1 MAVTEVPNLQAVRL
15 PVTAAQLGVWVS
27 QRLQP
32 DSPMYQCAARY
43 DGDGPIDER
52 LLATAVD
59 RAVGETEALRA
70 VFGDDGEVH
79 QLIRPRVEAGLE
91 VLDLRDEPDPA
102 AAVIDWMDHDRA
114 TVADLTTGSLFHHA
128 LLRVSDTRWLFYL
141 RYHHILL
148 DGYGQSQYVA
158 RLAEIYTALA
168 SGSGIGEPKWDSLGT
183 VTGEDAAYPGSEQ
196 YHRDRR
202 YWLDT
207 FAEETAGQA
216 LAERPAD
223 PAPDALRSRATLD
236 APLVAALN
244 AMERWPVVMTAATAV
259 YQHRLLSESDIVIG
273 MPVAARRTPAAL
285 RTPAMLAN
293 DVSLRLKVTA
303 QDSFADVVRQ
313 VRERLGEALRAQRF
327 RREEL
332 HTELRRAGT
341 TGAVSGLLVNALAFG
356 AQVRFG
362 DTVATGV
369 QLANGPVNDLMLQ
382 SFGDPATHDVQLEL
396 AGNPRSYR
404 YTDVMAHQRR
414 FLTLLASLAARPDAP
429 IGAADLLPDD
439 TRSVL
444 LRLGRGPSGPV
455 PAGLVERFERQA
467 AADPD
472 APAVRGERTLT
483 YAALNERANRI
494 AHALLRHGAG
504 PERLVAVALSRS
516 ADLLAALLGVL
527 KTGAAY
533 LPLDPDHP
541 ADRITGVLA
550 DAAPALLL
558 TDDATRPA
566 AAGDTPVMLLSEVPA
581 GPAGNPGMPQAPE
594 SLAYV
599 IYTSGSTGRP
609 KGVAIS
615 RSNLANFLQAMVVRV
630 PLTTD
635 DVVLAL
641 TTISFD
647 IAVLELFLPLLS
659 GASTAIATRDQVLD
673 TSELRALIARERV
686 TVMQATPSLWDM
698 FLAGGDDLAGV
709 RVLAGGEALPDDLA
723 TRLVAAADE
732 VTNVYGPTETT
743 VWATAGAVRG
753 GAADLGEP
761 ILNTQVHVLDA
772 ALQPVP
778 PGHAGELYI
787 GGGNVGRGY
796 LGRPALT
803 AERFVANPYGTGRL
817 YRTGDLVRVGYDNRL
832 FFISRVDHQVKVRG
846 HRIELG
852 EIEAVLAAHPAVE
865 RAAVIVREDSP
876 GDKRIVAYVVGAEA
890 DLARHVADRLPE
902 YMVPAAIVALDAL
915 PLTPNGK
922 LDRRALPAPVHTGT
936 AGSRAPRTELESLLC
951 RIFAEVLESG
961 LVGIDDDF
969 FALGGH
975 SLLATR
981 VVAAAH
987 RAGVD
992 VPIRQLFRLRTVAR
1006 LVGVCTAVHTA
1017 ETELPAPLPAG
1028 ELEAVL
1034 TEPGVAEVLPL
1045 TPLQEGLLARSA
1057 YAEGD
1062 VYVMRV
1068 HLDLAGDVD
1077 PAALRRALAAVLARH
1092 PVLRSAVRHEGLSRP
1107 VLAVH
1112 TAPEVPWDDEPGGPI
1127 DVTVAPLLRAALE
1140 ALPDGGRRLTIT
1152 CHHMVLDGWSVPVL
1166 LRELLQAYHGELPAA
1181 GPRPYRDYLAWL
1193 AGRDRRASLDAW
1205 TAALSGAEPTRVAA
1219 PHTPERPERLTANL
1233 DSAQTARLAARARAA
1248 GVTVNAFVQ
1257 AAWAAVVGRLTGR
1270 GDVVFGVTVAGRPAE
1285 LIGVEEMAGLFI
1297 NTVPLRATVGPEHT
1311 LESLAR
1317 DIQDRQADLLEHQYL
1332 PLIDVQRATSGGAD
1346 LFDTILIFE
1355 NFPADPTAVAAAG
1368 HELRVLDAGVDDA
1381 THYPLALYAFPGD
1394 ELRLR
1399 LDHQPVTEPL
1409 AGHALAWMLTLLR
1422 AVAEDPGRTLG
1433 AVALETGPAAL
1444 TGPAGELPVG
1454 DTVRWFAEQA
1464 RRTPDGI
1471 ALVATDAT
1479 LTYRELDERA
1489 NALASRLLS
1498 AGVEPGQFV
1507 AVALPRTADLLVS
1520 VLAVL
1525 RCGAA
1530 YVPIDTG
1537 FPADRVDYMI
1547 SDAGPVLLLTNRS
1560 VELDHPITRF
1570 YVEDTT
1576 VTDAAPV
1583 RVDVPG
1589 GAAAY
1594 MIYTSGSTGK
1604 PKGVVVPRAAM
1615 DNFLIAMIDRT
1626 GLTAGDHLLAVTTI
1640 GFDIAVLEL
1649 FLPLLVGATVLLA
1662 PRDVVTDP
1670 VALCAALRQ
1679 PRSSGSALVVQA
1691 TPNLWRAVA
1700 EEDPAALQGLR
1711 VLVGGEA
1718 LPPDLAAVLAGAA
1731 DVVLNMYGP
1740 TETTV
1745 WSTLGVVTDHRPDIG
1760 TPVLNTVAW
1769 VLDTA
1774 LRPVPAGV
1782 PGELY
1787 LGGNGVARGYHGRAA
1802 LTAERFVAAPGGPPG
1817 ARMYRT
1823 GDLVQRRPDGRLDF
1837 LGRVDD
1843 QVKLRGFRIELGE
1856 VAAAL
1861 ATHPDVTRAV
1871 AVVRED
1877 RPGDRKLV
1885 AYVVGA
1891 HVEIDPGVLREHA
1904 AATLPEYM
1912 VPAVVVPLDEI
1923 PLTPNRKVDKRALPA
1938 PPQRAEPAGRAPRD
1952 PREQLLCELY
1962 AEVLGLPRVG
1972 VDDDFFTLGG
1982 DSVLCF
1988 RLLSRARV
1996 RGVTFAIRD
2005 VFERRTVAALA
2016 PFTRDRGTAPE
2027 STVVATPLAEH
2038 AELLARPGVA
2048 DVLPLAPIQQ
2058 GLLFHSSYDGGTR
2071 DPYLI
2076 QIVLHV
2082 AGPIDAARLRAACS
2096 SLLDRHAVLRT
2107 GFVSTGLPEP
2117 AQVVHETAS
2126 LPWRE
2131 ITDLDAF
2138 LDHDRAERF
2147 DLANPP
2153 LIRVALAER
2162 AIVLTLHHLVADG
2175 WSLPILVRELLQL
2188 YGGATELPARRPYR
2202 DYLDWLAA
2210 RDEGSARVWQ
2220 RALAGVER
2228 PTLLGTGVTP
2238 VVDSEPIRLDR
2249 ALTVAETRAL
2259 VRSAHE
2265 ARVPLNNLV
2274 QAAWALTLSR
2284 LTGRDDVVFGITVAG
2299 RPADLAGAEDMVGLF
2314 INTVPLAVRLDPA
2327 EPVTALLGRL
2337 AVEQAGLLDHQHVA
2351 LTTIQR
2357 DRGLGELFDTAVI
2370 FENFPFDHDAL
2381 DDLAATTGLRLTDA
2395 RVTDASHYA
2404 LGLMAMPGERLRFRL
2419 HHQPAQID
2427 GDTAAR
2433 VAELFLRALRAFS
2446 TRLDRAV
2453 GRLDLIGDEDRDRVL
2468 TRWNGTRPERP
2479 RTSLPQLFAEQV
2491 AAGPDRP
2498 AVGAG
2503 GAVLTYRQLDA
2514 RVRELATGLRA
2525 RGAGPESLVAV
2536 LLPRGIDLVAT
2547 LLAVHRAGAAY
2558 LPLDPDYPADRID
2571 RILTEARPALV
2582 IRPADLPGL
2591 ATGGSDTPVPAPHPE
2606 QAAYVIFTSGSTG
2619 VPKGVVVPH
2628 GALAAHL
2635 LRSREAYPEVGGTS
2649 LVHSSPA
2656 FDLTVTGLFGPLVTG
2671 GCAQLDEL
2679 ADAVERPTFLKGTP
2693 SHLPVLVNQRI
2704 DVSPTGLLMLG
2715 GEQLTAEGLHEW
2727 RKAHPDVT
2735 VINSYG
2741 PTETTVNCIDHRVE
2755 PGEQLPAGPLP
2766 IGRPFPHTRAYVL
2779 DSGLCPVPVGG
2790 VGELYVAGAGVA
2802 RGYLNAP
2809 RATAERFVPSPYDA
2823 PGTRMYRTGD
2833 LVRWT
2838 PEGTLVY
2845 LGRSDEQIKIRGH
2858 RIELGEVEAALGRQP
2873 GVVRAVAAVRDGRL
2887 VGYLVGVAEHD
2898 TVLATLRA
2906 TLPEHFVPS
2915 ALVSLTE
2922 LPTTANGKVDRAALP
2937 APDFTAAVAGR
2948 APATPDEQRLCRLIG
2963 EVLGRDDVGPDQDF
2977 FTLGG
2982 DSIMSMQ
2989 LVGRART
2996 AGLHF
3001 TARQVFE
3008 HRTAAALLAV
3018 AADAAA
3024 PVTEPV
3030 AAAFGR
3036 MPATPIM
3043 RRLAER
3049 GGRTSRY
3056 HQSVVVTVPPTD
3068 EARLTTALQATLD
3081 HHHALRLRLI
3091 DDTELEIT
3099 PPGSVDATTCLR
3111 RIAGPGTDAEL
3122 TAAGEAARDEL
3133 DPASGVIVRAVW
3145 FDADDAPGR
3154 LLLVVHH
3161 LAVDGV
3167 SWRIILSD
3175 LAAAW
3180 RDPGA
3185 PLDPA
3190 STSFRTWAARSTRL
3204 PAAGATPWLALLDDE
3219 PGLAVDPDGADPGTV
3234 AGAGRLTRRL
3244 ATATTVPL
3252 LTTIPAAVHG
3262 DVDDVLL
3269 TALAV
3274 AVSAWRGDDDG
3285 VLVDTERHGRADWLV
3300 PGTDLSRTVGWF
3312 TGVQPVRLRLGA
3324 VRATEVL
3331 TGRGGHGL
3339 LKAVKEQLRAA
3350 GEQDLAYGVTRY
3362 LDPVTAP
3369 EFAGRGHPGLAF
3381 NYLGRLTSGGAG
3393 EFALDTHPGAPDD
3406 PERVLGHLVELNA
3419 ATHEGPDGPELV
3431 ATWTW
3436 DGAALDS
3443 ERMERLADHWFT
3455 ALRALASAPPRAG
3468 HTPSDLLVPL
3478 TQAEIDEL
3486 EADGDVAAL
3495 LPLAPLQEGLVF
3507 HSAQREGERD
3517 PYLTQL
3523 VADLEG
3529 DLDVPRLRTAA
3540 AEVVRRHTALRS
3552 GFRRTVDGV
3561 TVQVVL
3567 ADPPLDFTVH
3577 TGAPDVVLAAEWDRR
3592 FDLGRP
3598 PLIRF
3603 TLISL
3608 GQGQGRWRLAITGH
3622 HAVRDGW
3629 SVPIIVRELLAL
3641 YRGVPLAAPRPY
3653 SNHLAWLAGQD
3664 RPAALAAWRT
3674 ALDGIEDPTLVAAA
3688 PGVAEP
3694 ARIDVSYVG
3703 PAPLDVTSRTLGVTP
3718 GTVLQTV
3725 WLLLLARLTGRDDV
3739 VTGMTVA
3746 GRPPELPGVDE
3757 MVGLFINTL
3766 PLRARL
3772 DAGES
3777 LGGFARRLQREQVTL
3792 LEHQHLGLAEIQRA
3806 AGVDELFDTAMVF
3819 ENYPFDPEAIRA
3831 YARGAGLEIG
3841 EITHH
3846 SAPHYAL
3853 ALEAAPRP
3861 GGGLELRL
3869 HHRPD
3874 VVPAERAALVARW
3887 LGELLD
3893 IVALA
3898 PETPVGAVGLA
3909 GRDEPRQRGRQL
3921 PEATGLWPV
3930 EFLARA
3936 RRTPDAPALAF
3947 EGAELSFGEL
3957 AERATAWAGALA
3969 AAGAGPERR
3978 VAILLPRSIEL
3989 IIAMHAVVLAGAAF
4003 VPVDPEY
4010 PAERIA
4016 YILRDAA
4023 PDVVITE
4030 ESIPDL
4036 DASRAPW
4043 TAPGLRAEHPAYVI
4057 YTSGSTG
4064 RPKGV
4069 VVSHRG
4075 IASLVEAQ
4083 RERFDIRPDS
4093 RVLQF
4098 ASPSFDA
4105 AVSEVAVTLLS
4116 GACLV
4121 VAPKARLLP
4130 ADPLVDL
4137 ITAERVSHVTLPPV
4151 ALAELDPDS
4160 LPGVRSLTVAGEHC
4174 PGGIVAQWS
4183 PGRRMINA
4191 YGPTETTVCAT
4202 MSTPLAGPETP
4213 TIGGPIVNARVYLL
4227 DPHLQPVLP
4236 GVAGDLYVSGHG
4248 LARGYHGRS
4257 ALTSERFV
4265 ADPAGP
4271 PGTRMYRTGDVAV
4284 WTADGELEFRGRS
4297 DDQVKLRGHRIELGE
4312 VEALMAGHPGVTAA
4326 VAVVREDRPGDRRLV
4341 GYVTGTAAPA
4351 AVRDHVA
4358 AAVPDYLVPA
4368 VVMVL
4373 DRLPVTPNGKVDRK
4387 ALPSPMLAGAAGTGR
4402 GPATPREALLCD
4414 AFAEVLGV
4422 PRVGPDESFFALGG
4436 HSLTANRLVA
4446 RIRVLFG
4453 VEVTVRQLFET
4464 PTAAGIATR
4473 LDGAATGRPAVRPRP
4488 RPDRLPL
4495 SAAQRRLWF
4504 LHQMEGPSPAYN
4516 IAAAL
4521 RLHGELDVAALRQA
4535 VTDLVERH
4543 ETLRTVLADDA
4554 DGPYQILVDR
4564 PTPFETSQVSA
4575 ADLPAVLAE
4584 AAAYRFDLAAETPL
4598 RVSLFRTGDREH
4610 VLLLLLHHVAGD
4622 AGSVQPLATDL
4633 ATAYTGRIR
4642 GGEADWAPLPV
4653 QYADYVLWQQE
4664 MSGEADD
4671 QLEYWR
4677 SALAGLP
4684 DELALPVDRPRPA
4697 GSAGRGGRAEFTLPA
4712 DLYDRLRSAARTL
4725 RATPFMVVQAALA
4738 VTLSRLG
4745 AGTDV
4750 PIGTPVAGRV
4760 DEALAEVV
4768 GFFVNTLVLRTDVSG
4783 DPSFA
4788 ELVGRV
4794 RETDL
4799 AAYEHQDVPFE
4810 RLVEALRP
4818 ARVTGRHPLFQTVLD
4833 WSDGQPDALAALDA
4847 MPGLTVSPVTVDLRT
4862 AKFDLVFHLT
4872 AGDAGEVAGV
4882 LEYSAEM
4889 FDPDTADRL
4898 ADRLIRVLDAALTR
4912 PDEPVSRIDLLDAQ
4926 ERARILGP
4934 WSRPAPEQPV
4944 PAGAQRNLVREFE
4957 AAARR
4962 HPDAV
4967 AVTGEDGELTYA
4979 ELDDAANRLA
4989 HLFARH
4995 GAGPE
5000 RFVALAL
5007 PRRTELVVSILAV
5020 LKSGAAYLP
5029 IDPGYPADRIAF
5041 MLADAQPVL
5050 IVGAGGVQSRIDA
5063 GDVPWVLLDDVDL
5076 TRLPDTP
5083 PVIEPAAEH
5092 PAYVIYTSGS
5102 TGTPKGVVVTHANVL
5117 RLFRQTAHW
5126 FGFDE
5131 THTWTLFHS
5140 YAFDFSVW
5148 ELWGPLLH
5156 GGRLVVVP
5164 YDTSRSPADFLDL
5177 LSRERVTVLN
5187 QTPSAF
5193 YQLMQADREAG
5204 GAELALRYVI
5214 FGGEALD
5221 LGRLSGWY
5229 ERHAEDAPVLVNMY
5243 GITETT
5249 VHVTYQPLTER
5260 TAAEQAASLIGVGIP
5275 DLGMYVL
5282 DEGLQPVPAGIVG
5295 EMYVSGAGLARGY
5308 LNRPGLSAI
5317 RFVADPFGAS
5327 GTRMYRTGDLAR
5339 WRADGT
5345 LEYLGRIDDQVKIR
5359 GFRIELGEIQTVLA
5373 AQPGVAQAA
5382 VVVREDQPG
5391 DQRLVAYLVGDCDAD
5406 RLRRALGEALPDY
5419 MVPSAFVELTAIPLT
5434 SNGKLDRRALPAPVH
5449 VSTATRREPRT
5460 PRERL
5465 LAEAFAEILGVPSV
5479 GVEDD
5484 FFALGG
5490 HSLSAT
5496 RLVARIRA
5504 VLGVELSVRQLFE
5517 EPTVAGLDAVL
5528 DGAARSSRPP
5538 VIPAERPD
5546 RLPLSA
5552 AQRRLW
5558 LMHELGGPDAT
5569 YNIPVLL
5576 RLDGD
5581 LDVAALTEALADVV
5595 SRHESLRT
5603 LVVGSGDDV
5612 YQVVVPAEA
5621 ARPALPVVPLEALR
5635 EAAAEPFDLTT
5646 DMPIRARL
5654 CRAGEREHQLLVV
5667 VHHIAGDGASMPVL
5681 ARDLVT
5687 AYTTRL
5693 AGRPPGWAPLAVQYA
5708 DYAIWQ
5714 RAVAGDE
5721 KEQLDYWRATLSGLP
5736 DELTLP
5742 VDRSRPLA
5750 GPQRAGRSTFALP
5763 AGVHDR
5769 IADLAAR
5776 LGATPFMVVQAAL
5789 AVTLSRLG
5797 AGTDVPIGTPVAGRV
5812 DEALAEVV
5820 GFFVNTLVLRTD
5832 VSGDPSFAELVGR
5845 VRETDLAAY
5854 EHQDVPFE
5862 RLVESLRPARVTGRH
5877 PLFQTVLTVDT
5888 AGAEAAEAVAELPGL
5903 TVTTAHIGPQHV
5915 KFDLMITLLG
5925 EAGAIEYSADLFDAA
5940 TVEALTRRFLG
5951 VLEQATRRPG
5961 TAISGLETLV
5971 GDERDRLLVG
5981 LLDTEQPTLTGS
5993 IPDLFDG
6000 QARATPDMPAVRFR
6014 ERVLSYAELDAA
6026 ANRLAHRLIAR
6037 GVTTETRVGVLMERS
6052 LDLVVTLLAIIKA
6065 GGVYVPL
6072 SPTYP
6077 DDRLAA
6083 LLDRQVEAPLLLTD
6097 LPGRARAENL
6107 GVAAAVVMID
6117 EADWAGGDASP
6128 TGVVVAP
6135 LQLAYIMFTSGS
6147 TGEPKGVAVQQCDVA
6162 TLAGDRLWDDVLD
6175 RVPLH
6180 SPHAWDG
6187 SVLELWVPLLRGG
6200 CVVVAPPGE
6209 LDVAAL
6215 RKLIEGNDITS
6226 MFMTSGLLRVMAQEA
6241 PESFRRVRQLS
6252 AGGDVTTPGSV
6263 RRLHEH
6269 APGCRIV
6276 NGYGPTETTVFALV
6290 YRADPETEREWA
6302 TAVPIGRSLDN
6313 LRHYVLD
6320 DRLRLVPPG
6329 TTGELYLA
6337 GDGLARGYWNRPGFT
6352 AERFVADPYGAP
6364 GARMY
6369 RTGDLARWTRDEQID
6384 FVGRADDQVKLRGF
6398 RIELGEVEAAV
6409 AGAGGVGTS
6418 TVLLREDR
6426 PGEKRLVAYVVPV
6439 DGYDTGRAREHLRAV
6454 LPDYA
6459 VPVLVELP
6467 ELPLTGLGK
6476 VDRRALPAPVFA
6488 TGETARAPRSSAERI
6503 LTELFAE
6510 VLRLPDVA
6518 PDDAFFDLGGD
6529 SIMAIQLVSRATR
6542 AGLRITAADVFRHR
6556 TVADLAAVAGTDTG
6570 EPDTPDVGVGD
6581 VVPAPMMHWL
6591 AARAAPLDA
6600 FNQSTLVWS
6609 PAGLDLD
6616 TLHAVLQA
6624 VLDRHDSLRMRVD
6637 AVDPE
6642 DATTWRC
6649 EVPEPGSVRAGD
6661 CVRRVDAS
6669 GLDDDALSAAVDREG
6684 RAAAGRLRPADGVMV
6699 QVAWLDRGDRPGV
6712 LILVVNHLAVDG
6724 VSWRILMPD
6733 LLEAWQAVQGGREVS
6748 LAPVPASLRRWS
6760 HALDAE
6766 AASPSRTAELTH
6778 WTGVLAGDRRGIG
6791 RRPLSRADTYATAG
6805 RLTRTVP
6812 SELTRAL
6819 LTTVPAAVGA
6829 GVDDVLLTALTVAV
6843 ARWRGD
6849 GPVVIDLEGHGRT
6862 GGPGGGIDLS
6872 RTTGWLTAMHPV
6884 ALDPGGF
6891 DTAAAL
6897 TGGPAAGALLKAIK
6911 EQLLAVPDKGI
6922 GYGLLRHLNPAT
6934 RSVLAGLP
6942 EADLGFNYLGRFVTA
6957 ETADWAVASGLPR
6970 PPGEDPATP
6979 LPHVLELNAGTSETA
6994 DGPVLSATFTWAGDL
7009 LTEAETAALADIWIS
7024 ALGGLAAWA
7033 QRPDAAGLTPHDVGL
7048 IGLTQNEIEEFES
7061 AFDSDLEW

>member
-1 MAVTEVPNLQAVRL
+1 MAVTEVPSLQAVRL
-15 PVTAAQLGVWVS
+15 PVTAAQLGVWVG

-52 LLATAVD
+52 LLAAAVD
-59 RAVGETEALRA
+59 RAVGEAEALRA

-79 QLIRPRVEAGLE
+79 QLIRPRVEAGLD

-102 AAVIDWMDHDRA
+102 SAAIEWMDNDRA
-114 TVADLTTGSLFHHA
+114 TAADLTTGPLFHHA
-128 LLRVSDTRWLFYL
+128 LLRLGDTRWVFYL

-168 SGSGIGEPKWDSLGT
+168 SGAGAGEPKWDGLGT
-183 VTGEDAAYPGSEQ
+183 VTGEEAAYPGSDQ

-202 YWLDT
+202 YWLDRY
-207 FAEETAGQA
+207 AEETAGQA
-216 LAERPAD
+216 LAERSAAPAS
-223 PAPDALRSRATLD
+223 DALRSRTTLD
-236 APLVAALN
+236 GPLVAALS
-244 AMERWPVVMTAATAV
+244 AVERWPVVMTAATAV

-273 MPVAARRTPAAL
+273 LPVAARRTPAAL

-293 DVSLRLKVTA
+293 DVSLRLTVTA
-303 QDSFADVVRQ
+303 QDSFAEVVSQ

-327 RREEL
+327 RREEM

-341 TGAVSGLLVNALAFG
+341 TGTLYGLLVNAMAFG
-356 AQVRFG
+356 ARVSFG

-382 SFGDPATHDVQLEL
+382 SFGDPASDDVQLEF

-429 IGAADLLPDD
+429 IGTADLLDDD
-439 TRSVL
+439 TRTVL
-444 LRLGRGPSGPV
+444 LRLGRGPGGPV
-455 PAGLVERFERQA
+455 PAGLVERFERQVA
-467 AADPD
+467 ATPD
-472 APAVRGERTLT
+472 ALAVRGEQALT
-483 YAALNERANRI
+483 YAALDERANRI
-494 AHALLRHGAG
+494 AHALMRHGAG
-504 PERLVAVALSRS
+504 PERLVAVALPRS

-533 LPLDPDHP
+533 LPLDPEHP
-541 ADRITGVLA
+541 ADRIAGVLA
-550 DAAPALLL
+550 DARPALLL
-558 TDDATRPA
+558 TDDATCPA
-566 AAGDTPVMLLSEVPA
+566 SAGDTPVMLLSDVPA
-581 GPAGNPGMPQAPE
+581 DPAGSPGVPQTPE

-615 RSNLANFLQAMVVRV
+615 RSNLANFLQAMVVRF
-630 PLTTD
+630 PLAGA

-673 TSELRALIARERV
+673 TGELRALIARERV

-698 FLAGGDDLAGV
+698 FLAGGGDDLARL

-723 TRLVAAADE
+723 ARLFAAAGD

-753 GAADLGEP
+753 STVDLGKP

-796 LGRPALT
+796 LGRPGLT

-817 YRTGDLVRVGYDNRL
+817 YRTGDLVRVGDDGRL
-832 FFISRVDHQVKVRG
+832 FFVSRVDHQVKVRG

-876 GDKRIVAYVVGAEA
+876 GDKRVVAYVVGTDA
-890 DLARHVADRLPE
+890 DLTRHIADRLPE
-902 YMVPAAIVALDAL
+902 YMVPAAIVALDVL

-922 LDRRALPAPVHTGT
+922 LDRRALPAPVRTGT
-936 AGSRAPRTELESLLC
+936 AGSRAPRTELEALLC

-981 VVAAAH
+981 VVAAAR

-1034 TEPGVAEVLPL
+1034 AEPGVAEVLPL

-1057 YAEGD
+1057 YAEDD
-1062 VYVMRV
+1062 VYVMRI

-1112 TAPEVPWDDEPGGPI
+1112 TAPGVPWDDEPGGPI

-1140 ALPDGGRRLTIT
+1140 ALPEGGRRLTIT

-1193 AGRDRRASLDAW
+1193 AGRDRRSSLQAW
-1205 TAALSGAEPTRVAA
+1205 TTALAGAEPTRVAA
-1219 PHTPERPERLTANL
+1219 PHTPRRPERLTAAL
-1233 DSAQTARLAARARAA
+1233 DAAQTARLAARARAA
-1248 GVTVNAFVQ
+1248 GVTVNAFVR

-1270 GDVVFGVTVAGRPAE
+1270 SDVVVGVTVAGRPAE

-1297 NTVPLRATVGPEHT
+1297 NTVPLRAVVGPEHT

-1317 DIQDRQADLLEHQYL
+1317 DIQDRQSDLLEHQYL

-1355 NFPADPTAVAAAG
+1355 NFPADPAAVAAAG
-1368 HELRVLDAGVDDA
+1368 HDLRILDAGVDDA

-1399 LDHQPVTEPL
+1399 LDYQPVTGLL
-1409 AGHALAWMLTLLR
+1409 AGHALDWLLTLLR
-1422 AVAEDPGRTLG
+1422 AVADDPTRTLG
-1433 AVALETGPAAL
+1433 AVALESGPAAL
-1444 TGPAGELPVG
+1444 AGPAGELPAG
-1454 DTVRWFAEQA
+1454 DTVQWFAEQA

-1479 LTYRELDERA
+1479 LTYRELHDRA
-1489 NALASRLLS
+1489 DALAARLVA
-1498 AGVEPGQFV
+1498 AGVEPGEFV
-1507 AVALPRTADLLVS
+1507 AIALPRTADLLVS

-1537 FPADRVDYMI
+1537 FPADRADYMLA
-1547 SDAGPVLLLTNRS
+1547 DAGPVLLLTDRT
-1560 VELDHPITRF
+1560 VELDHPVTRL

-1576 VTDAAPV
+1576 VTGTAPV

-1626 GLTAGDHLLAVTTI
+1626 SLAAGDYLLAVTTV

-1649 FLPLLVGATVLLA
+1649 FLPLLVGATVVLA

-1670 VALCAALRQ
+1670 VALCAALRR
-1679 PRSSGSALVVQA
+1679 PRRSGSALLVQA

-1745 WSTLGVVTDHRPDIG
+1745 WSTVGVVTDHRPDIG
-1760 TPVLNTVAW
+1760 TPVLNTVAR

-1774 LRPVPAGV
+1774 LRPVPPGV

-1787 LGGNGVARGYHGRAA
+1787 LGGDGLARGYHGRAG
-1802 LTAERFVAAPGGPPG
+1802 LTAERFVAAPDDPPG

-1861 ATHPDVTRAV
+1861 ATHPVVVRAV

-1877 RPGDRKLV
+1877 RAGDRKLV

-1891 HVEIDPGVLREHA
+1891 HAAIDPDALREHA

-1938 PPQRAEPAGRAPRD
+1938 PPQRAESAGRAPHN
-1952 PREQLLCELY
+1952 PREQLLCDLY

-1972 VDDDFFTLGG
+1972 VDDDFFALGG

-2016 PFTRDRGTAPE
+2016 SVTRDRGTAPE
-2027 STVVATPLAEH
+2027 SPAVAAPRAEH

-2082 AGPIDAARLRAACS
+2082 AGLIDAARLRAACS
-2096 SLLDRHAVLRT
+2096 SLLDRHPVLRT

-2117 AQVVHETAS
+2117 AQVVHESAA
-2126 LPWRE
+2126 LPWSE

-2153 LIRVALAER
+2153 LIRVGLAER

-2188 YGGATELPARRPYR
+2188 YGGATELPVRRPYR
-2202 DYLDWLAA
+2202 DYLDWLAT

-2228 PTLLGTGVTP
+2228 PTLLGTGTP
-2238 VVDSEPIRLDR
+2238 AAADSEPIRLDR
-2249 ALTVAETRAL
+2249 ELTAAETRAL
-2259 VRSAHE
+2259 VRAAHE
-2265 ARVPLNNLV
+2265 ARVPLNTLV
-2274 QAAWALTLSR
+2274 QAAWALALSR

-2314 INTVPLAVRLDPA
+2314 INTVPFAVRLDPA

-2337 AVEQAGLLDHQHVA
+2337 AGEQARLLDHQHVA

-2357 DRGLGELFDTAVI
+2357 DRRLGELFDTAVI
-2370 FENFPFDHDAL
+2370 FENFPFEQDAL
-2381 DDLAATTGLRLTDA
+2381 DDLAATTGLRLIDA

-2419 HHQPAQID
+2419 HHQSAQID
-2427 GDTAAR
+2427 RDTAAR
-2433 VAELFLRALRAFS
+2433 VTELFLRALRAFS
-2446 TRLDRAV
+2446 SAPDRAV
-2453 GRLDLIGDEDRDRVL
+2453 GRLDLISDEDRDRVL
-2468 TRWNGTRPERP
+2468 TRWNGTLPERP

-2498 AVGAG
+2498 AVGSG

-2514 RVRELATGLRA
+2514 RVRELAAGLQA
-2525 RGAGPESLVAV
+2525 RGTGPESLVAV

-2547 LLAVHRAGAAY
+2547 LLAVHHAGAAY

-2591 ATGGSDTPVPAPHPE
+2591 ATGSTAVPAPNPGPE

-2628 GALAAHL
+2628 DALAAHL
-2635 LRSREAYPEVGGTS
+2635 LRIREAYPEVGGTS

-2671 GCAQLDEL
+2671 GCVQLDEL
-2679 ADAVERPTFLKGTP
+2679 ADAAERPTFLKGTP

-2727 RKAHPDVT
+2727 REAHPDVT

-2755 PGEQLPAGPLP
+2755 PGEQLPPGPLP
-2766 IGRPFPHTRAYVL
+2766 IGRPFAHTRAYVL
-2779 DSGLCPVPVGG
+2779 DSGLCPVPVGA

-2838 PEGTLVY
+2838 PEGLLVY

-2858 RIELGEVEAALGRQP
+2858 RIELGEIEAALGRQP
-2873 GVVRAVAAVRDGRL
+2873 GVTRAVAAVRDGRL

-2898 TVLATLRA
+2898 TVRAALRA

-2915 ALVSLTE
+2915 ALVSLTN

-2937 APDFTAAVAGR
+2937 APDFTAAASGR
-2948 APATPDEQRLCRLIG
+2948 APATPGEQRLCRLIG

-3018 AADAAA
+3018 AAEAAA
-3024 PVTEPV
+3024 PFTEPV

-3068 EARLTTALQATLD
+3068 AARLTAALQAVLD
-3081 HHHALRLRLI
+3081 HHHALRLRLL

-3099 PPGSVDATTCLR
+3099 PPGSVDVTTCLR
-3111 RIAGPGTDAEL
+3111 RIAGPGADAEL
-3122 TAAGEAARDEL
+3122 TAAGEIARDEL

-3145 FDADDAPGR
+3145 FDAGNAPGR

-3167 SWRIILSD
+3167 SWRILLPD

-3180 RDPGA
+3180 RDPDA

-3204 PAAGATPWLALLDDE
+3204 PAVGAAPWLALLDDE
-3219 PGLAVDPDGADPGTV
+3219 PGLAVDPGRTDPGTV

-3244 ATATTVPL
+3244 STATTLPL

-3324 VRATEVL
+3324 ARATDVL
-3331 TGRGGHGL
+3331 AGRGGHGL
-3339 LKAVKEQLRAA
+3339 LKTVKEQLRAA

-3369 EFAGRGHPGLAF
+3369 EFADRGHPGLAF
-3381 NYLGRLTSGGAG
+3381 NYLGRLTTGEAG
-3393 EFALDTHPGAPDD
+3393 EFALDAHPGAPDD
-3406 PERVLGHLVELNA
+3406 PERALGHLVELNA

-3436 DGAALDS
+3436 AGAALDD
-3443 ERMERLADHWFT
+3443 ERMERLADLWFT
-3455 ALRALASAPPRAG
+3455 ALRALAAAPPRAG
-3468 HTPSDLLVPL
+3468 HTPSDLLVRL

-3486 EADGDVAAL
+3486 EAAGDVAAL

-3507 HSAQREGERD
+3507 HSAHQEGERD

-3523 VADLEG
+3523 VADIDG
-3529 DLDVPRLRTAA
+3529 DLDVARLRTAA
-3540 AEVVRRHTALRS
+3540 TEVVRRHTALRS
-3552 GFRRTVDGV
+3552 GFRLTVKGT

-3567 ADPPLDFTVH
+3567 ADPPLDFSVH
-3577 TGAPDVVLAAEWDRR
+3577 TGSPDAVLAAERDRR

-3608 GQGQGRWRLAITGH
+3608 AQGRWRLAITGH

-3641 YRGVPLAAPRPY
+3641 YRGEPLAAPRPY
-3653 SNHLAWLAGQD
+3653 AIQLAWLAGRD

-3674 ALDGIEDPTLVAAA
+3674 ALDGLEDPTLVAAA

-3694 ARIDVSYVG
+3694 ARIDVSYAG
-3703 PAPLDVTSRTLGVTP
+3703 PVPLDVTSRALGVTP

-3777 LGGFARRLQREQVTL
+3777 LAAFARRLQREQVTL

-3806 AGVDELFDTAMVF
+3806 AGADELFDTAMVF

-3841 EITHH
+3841 DIAHH

-3853 ALEAAPRP
+3853 ALEAAPRL
-3861 GGGLELRL
+3861 GGGLDLRL

-3893 IVALA
+3893 VVALA
-3898 PETPVGAVGLA
+3898 PETPVGAVGLV
-3909 GRDEPRQRGRQL
+3909 GRDDPRQQGRPV

-3930 EFLARA
+3930 EFLAQA

-3947 EGAELSFGEL
+3947 EGVEVTFGEL
-3957 AERATAWAGALA
+3957 AGRATAWAGALA

-3978 VAILLPRSIEL
+3978 VAVLLPRSIEL
-3989 IIAMHAVVLAGAAF
+3989 ITAMHAVVLAGAAF

-4030 ESIPDL
+4030 KSIAGL
-4036 DASRAPW
+4036 DASSAPW
-4043 TAPGLRAEHPAYVI
+4043 TEPGLRADHPAYVI

-4075 IASLVEAQ
+4075 IDSLVEAQ
-4083 RERFDIRPDS
+4083 RERFDVRPDS

-4130 ADPLVDL
+4130 KAPLVDL
-4137 ITAERVSHVTLPPV
+4137 ITAQRVSHVTLPPV
-4151 ALAELDPDS
+4151 LLAELDPDS
-4160 LPGVRSLTVAGEHC
+4160 LPGVRSLAVAGEHC

-4183 PGRRMINA
+4183 SGRRMINA

-4202 MSTPLAGPETP
+4202 MSTPLAGPDTP

-4227 DPHLQPVLP
+4227 DPHLQPVPP
-4236 GVAGDLYVSGHG
+4236 GVVGDLYVSGHG

-4271 PGTRMYRTGDVAV
+4271 PGARMYRTGDVAV
-4284 WTADGELEFRGRS
+4284 WTGHGELEFRGRS

-4326 VAVVREDRPGDRRLV
+4326 VAVVREDRLGDRHLV
-4341 GYVTGTAAPA
+4341 GYVTGTAEPA
-4351 AVRDHVA
+4351 AVHEHVA
-4358 AAVPDYLVPA
+4358 AGVPDYMVPA

-4373 DRLPVTPNGKVDRK
+4373 DQLPVTPNGKVDRK
-4387 ALPSPMLAGAAGTGR
+4387 ALPSPVLAGPAGTGR
-4402 GPATPREALLCD
+4402 EPATPREALLCD

-4436 HSLTANRLVA
+4436 HSLTATRLVA

-4464 PTAAGIATR
+4464 PTASGIATL
-4473 LDGAATGRPAVRPRP
+4473 LDGAATGRPPVGLRT

-4521 RLHGELDVAALRQA
+4521 RLHGDLDVAALRQA

-4543 ETLRTVLADDA
+4543 ETLRTVLADDT

-4564 PTPFETSQVSA
+4564 PTPFETGEVSP

-4584 AAAYRFDLAAETPL
+4584 AAAYRFDLSAETPL

-4622 AGSVQPLATDL
+4622 AGSVQPLAADL
-4633 ATAYTGRIR
+4633 ATAYTGRTR
-4642 GGEADWAPLPV
+4642 GGEPDWAPLPV
-4653 QYADYVLWQQE
+4653 QYADYVLWQLE
-4664 MSGEADD
+4664 MTSEADD
-4671 QLEYWR
+4671 QLDYWR

-4684 DELALPVDRPRPA
+4684 DELALPVDRPRPS

-4712 DLYDRLRSAARTL
+4712 DLHERLRGAARAL

-4745 AGTDV
+4745 AGADV

-4818 ARVTGRHPLFQTVLD
+4818 ARVTGRHPLVQTVLD
-4833 WSDGQPDALAALDA
+4833 WSDGQPAALAALGA
-4847 MPGLTVSPVTVDLRT
+4847 MPGLAVTPVTVDLRT

-4889 FDPDTADRL
+4889 FDPDTAARL
-4898 ADRLIRVLDAALTR
+4898 AARLIRVLDAALTR
-4912 PDEPVSRIDLLDAQ
+4912 PEEPISRIDLLDAQ
-4926 ERARILGP
+4926 ERACILGS

-4979 ELDDAANRLA
+4979 ELDAAANRLA

-5007 PRRTELVVSILAV
+5007 PRRTELVVAILAV

-5041 MLADAQPVL
+5041 MLADAQPAL
-5050 IVGAGGVQSRIDA
+5050 IVGTAGVRSRIDA
-5063 GDVPWVLLDDVDL
+5063 GDVRWVLLDDVDL
-5076 TRLPDTP
+5076 TGLPDTP
-5083 PVIEPAAEH
+5083 PVTEPAAEH

-5102 TGTPKGVVVTHANVL
+5102 TGTPKGVAVTHANVL

-5193 YQLMQADREAG
+5193 YQLMQADREVG
-5204 GAELALRYVI
+5204 GADLALRYVI

-5229 ERHAEDAPVLVNMY
+5229 ERHADDAPVLVNMY

-5282 DEGLQPVPAGIVG
+5282 DEGLQPVPAGVAG

-5317 RFVADPFGAS
+5317 RFVADPFGAP

-5373 AQPGVAQAA
+5373 AQPGVAQAV

-5391 DQRLVAYLVGDCDAD
+5391 DQRLVAYLVGECDTD
-5406 RLRRALGEALPDY
+5406 QLRHALGEALPDY
-5419 MVPSAFVELTAIPLT
+5419 MVPSAFVELSAIPLT

-5479 GVEDD
+5479 GAEDD

-5504 VLGVELSVRQLFE
+5504 VLGVEVSVRQLFE

-5528 DGAARSSRPP
+5528 GGAARTTRPP
-5538 VIPAERPD
+5538 VTPAERPD

-5576 RLDGD
+5576 RLGGD
-5581 LDVAALTEALADVV
+5581 LDVAALTAALADVV

-5603 LVVGSGDDV
+5603 LVAGSGDDA

-5621 ARPALPVVPLEALR
+5621 ARPALPVVPVAALR

-5646 DMPIRARL
+5646 DLPIRARL
-5654 CRAGEREHQLLVV
+5654 GRAGERDHQLLVV

-5687 AYTTRL
+5687 AYTARL
-5693 AGRPPGWAPLAVQYA
+5693 AGRAPGWAALTVQYA
-5708 DYAIWQ
+5708 DYALWQ

-5721 KEQLDYWRATLSGLP
+5721 EEQLDYWRSALAGLP
-5736 DELTLP
+5736 DELALP
-5742 VDRSRPLA
+5742 VDRSRPLD
-5750 GPQRAGRSTFALP
+5750 GPQRAGRSTFTLP

-5769 IADLAAR
+5769 IAGLAAR

-5797 AGTDVPIGTPVAGRV
+5797 AGADVPIGTPVAGRV

-5862 RLVESLRPARVTGRH
+5862 RLVEALRPARVTGRH
-5877 PLFQTVLTVDT
+5877 PLVQTVLTVDT

-5903 TVTTAHIGPQHV
+5903 VVTTDHVGPQHV
-5915 KFDLMITLLG
+5915 KFDLMVTLVG
-5925 EAGAIEYSADLFDAA
+5925 ETGAVEYSADLFDVT
-5940 TVEALTRRFLG
+5940 TVETLTQRFLG
-5951 VLEQATRRPG
+5951 VLEQATRRPDA
-5961 TAISGLETLV
+5961 AISGLETLV
-5971 GDERDRLLVG
+5971 GGERDRLLVG
-5981 LLDTEQPTLTGS
+5981 LLDTGQPTLSGS
-5993 IPDLFDG
+5993 IPDLFAA
-6000 QARATPDMPAVRFR
+6000 QVRATPAMPAVRFG
-6014 ERVLSYAELDAA
+6014 ERVLTYAELDAA
-6026 ANRLAHRLIAR
+6026 TNRLAHRLIAC

-6052 LDLVVTLLAIIKA
+6052 LDLIVTLLAILKA

-6083 LLDRQVEAPLLLTD
+6083 LLDRQVEAPFLVTD
-6097 LPGRARAENL
+6097 RPGRARAESL
-6107 GVAAAVVMID
+6107 GVAAAVMTID
-6117 EADWAGGDASP
+6117 ETGWTGGDASP

-6135 LQLAYIMFTSGS
+6135 LQLAYVMFTSGS

-6200 CVVVAPPGE
+6200 CVVVAPPGD

-6215 RKLIEGNDITS
+6215 RELIEGNDITS
-6226 MFMTSGLLRVMAQEA
+6226 LFMTSGLVRVMAQEA
-6241 PESFRRVRQLS
+6241 PEAFRRVRQLS

-6263 RRLHEH
+6263 RQLHKH
-6269 APGCRIV
+6269 APGCRVV

-6302 TAVPIGRSLDN
+6302 TTVPIGRSLDN

-6337 GDGLARGYWNRPGFT
+6337 GDGLARGYWDRPGFT
-6352 AERFVADPYGAP
+6352 AERFVVDPYGAP

-6384 FVGRADDQVKLRGF
+6384 FVGRIDDQVKLRGF

-6439 DGYDTGRAREHLRAV
+6439 DGYDTERAREHLRAV

-6476 VDRRALPAPVFA
+6476 VDRRALPAPVFT
-6488 TGETARAPRSSAERI
+6488 TGETARAPRSSVERI

-6510 VLRLPDVA
+6510 VLRLPEVG

-6556 TVADLAAVAGTDTG
+6556 TVADLATVAGTDDG

-6581 VVPAPMMHWL
+6581 VVPSPMMHWL
-6591 AARAAPLDA
+6591 ADRAAPLEA
-6600 FNQSTLVWS
+6600 FNQSTLVRS
-6609 PAGLDLD
+6609 PAGLDLA
-6616 TLHAVLQA
+6616 TLHALLQA

-6637 AVDPE
+6637 AVDPG

-6649 EVPEPGSVRAGD
+6649 EVPDPGSVRAEG
-6661 CVRRVDAS
+6661 CVHRVDAS
-6669 GLDDDALSAAVDREG
+6669 GLDDDELSAAVDREG
-6684 RAAAGRLRPADGVMV
+6684 RAAVGRLRPADGVML
-6699 QVAWLDRGDRPGV
+6699 QVAWLDRADRPGV
-6712 LILVVNHLAVDG
+6712 LVLAVNHLAVDG

-6733 LLEAWQAVQGGREVS
+6733 LLEAWQAVQAGREVS

-6760 HALDAE
+6760 HALAAE
-6766 AASPSRTAELTH
+6766 AISPSRTAELTH
-6778 WTGVLAGDRRGIG
+6778 WTGVLSGDRRGIG

-6812 SELTRAL
+6812 SELTRTL

-6872 RTTGWLTAMHPV
+6872 RTIGWLTAMHPV
-6884 ALDPGGF
+6884 ALDPRGF

-6897 TGGPAAGALLKAIK
+6897 AGGPAAGALLKAVK

-6934 RSVLAGLP
+6934 RSALAGLG

-6957 ETADWAVASGLPR
+6957 ETVDWAVADGLPR
-6970 PPGEDPATP
+6970 PPGEDPSTP

-6994 DGPVLSATFTWAGDL
+6994 DGSVLSVTFTWAGDL
-7009 LTEAETAALADIWIS
+7009 LTEAETAALADLWIS

-7033 QRPDAAGLTPHDVGL
+7033 QRPDAGGLTPHDVGL

-7061 AFDSDLEW
+7061 AFDSDLE